1 MLGSRGIPAGY
12 GGFEAV
18 ARSLAEYLPKTGNV
32 GLYVACESSLKSSN
46 PNLFMVRTI
55 YFPVV
60 ERARVVSEVLYD
72 AISLVW
78 CSFRSDVRVIYL
90 LGYPA
95 SPFCIVPRVFGK
107 KVIINVDGLEWK
119 RRKWNRPAR
128 MALKMLERVA
138 HYTANV
144 KAFDSKTVQ
153 AIHEKMYGKHPS
165 IFVPHCI
172 DKYELGRPTRDYL
185 VVARLEPEN
194 NITEIISAFKASGS
208 KGHLV
213 IVGDS
218 GNSAYKR
225 RLVDS
230 ARSSEQLSLRGSLY
244 GEAVRDLRRSCFAYI
259 HGHEVGGTNPSL
271 LEAMSFGNLILA
283 KDTPY
288 NREVLE
294 SSGQFWENPEAL
306 ARLIRQI
313 EASNDARIYRERA
326 YERAKDYDIE
336 KVMKTY
342 VEAFS

>member
-1 MLGSRGIPAGY
+1 MLGSRGIPARY

-18 ARSLAEYLPKTGNV
+18 AWSLAEHLPKASNT
-32 GLYVACESSLKSSN
+32 GLYVACESSLKSSR

-55 YFPVV
+55 YFPLV

-90 LGYPA
+90 LGYSA
-95 SPFCIVPRVFGK
+95 SPFCIIPRAFGK

-119 RRKWNRPAR
+119 RRKWNKPAR
-128 MALKMLERVA
+128 IALKILEHIA

-153 AIHEKMYGKHPS
+153 AIHERMYGRHPS
-165 IFVPHCI
+165 IFVPHFI
-172 DKYELGRPTRDYL
+172 DKYELGRPTGDYL

-194 NITEIISAFKASGS
+194 NLLKIISAFKASGS
-208 KGHLV
+208 KKRLI

-218 GNSAYKR
+218 GNRAYKR
-225 RLVDS
+225 RLIDS
-230 ARSSEQLSLRGSLY
+230 VRSSERISLQGSVY

-271 LEAMSFGNLILA
+271 LEAMSFGNLIFA
-283 KDTPY
+283 KDTSY

-294 SSGQFWENPEAL
+294 SSGQFWESPEAL

-313 EASNDARIYRERA
+313 ETSNDAKIYRERA
-326 YERAKDYDIE
+326 YQRAKDYDIE